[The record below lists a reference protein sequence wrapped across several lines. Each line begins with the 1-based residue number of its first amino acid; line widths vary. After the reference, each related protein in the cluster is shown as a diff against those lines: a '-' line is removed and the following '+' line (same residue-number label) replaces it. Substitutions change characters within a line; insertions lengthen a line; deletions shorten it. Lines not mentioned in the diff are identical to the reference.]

1 MVMLVSLQEAS
12 DHLRRDTADDD
23 NDLMLKIQAASRFV
37 VNYLDKD
44 VFDLDS
50 NDQPVEDSDGIV
62 VDVPFDIKAATL
74 LIIGEL
80 YANRDAPDFRSSQRV
95 QTPRLGDI
103 IMPRSAHLLLDHYRT
118 PVCH

>member
-37 VNYLDKD
+37 VNYLDSD
-44 VFDLDS
+44 IFPVYSDGE
-50 NDQPVEDSDGIV
+50 PVEDSDGIV

-80 YANRDAPDFRSSQRV
+80 YANRDAPSFRDGD
-95 QTPRLGDI
+95 TAPRLGDI

-118 PVCH
+118 PVCT

>member
-37 VNYLDKD
+37 VNYLDTD
-44 VFDLDS
+44 VFQLDS
-50 NDQPVEDSDGIV
+50 NDEPVEDSDGVV

-80 YANRDAPDFRSSQRV
+80 YANRDAPSFRDGD
-95 QTPRLGDI
+95 TAPRLGDI
-103 IMPRSAHLLLDHYRT
+103 IMPRSAHLLLDHYRN
-118 PVCH
+118 PVVA